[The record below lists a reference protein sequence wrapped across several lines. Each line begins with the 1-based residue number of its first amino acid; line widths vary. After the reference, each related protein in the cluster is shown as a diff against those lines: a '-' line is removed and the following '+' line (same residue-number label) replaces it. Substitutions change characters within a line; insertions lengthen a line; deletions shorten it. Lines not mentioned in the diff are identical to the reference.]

1 MTVVIVDVLCAILAV
16 IGVLVVLKG
25 ARASRAGQAEAGGSP
40 APVTYVT
47 RIAGMMMT
55 AFAIALATMVT
66 AFHLAGG

>member
-1 MTVVIVDVLCAILAV
+1 MTVAIVDVLCAILAA
-16 IGVLVVLKG
+16 IGVFVVLKG
-25 ARASRAGQAEAGGSP
+25 ARASRTGQAGGGGSP

-47 RIAGMMMT
+47 RIAGIMMT

>member
-1 MTVVIVDVLCAILAV
+1 MSVVLVDILCAILAA
-16 IGVLVVLKG
+16 IGIVVMLKG
-25 ARASRAGQAEAGGSP
+25 ARASRTGRTGAGGPS

-47 RIAGMMMT
+47 RIAGIMIS